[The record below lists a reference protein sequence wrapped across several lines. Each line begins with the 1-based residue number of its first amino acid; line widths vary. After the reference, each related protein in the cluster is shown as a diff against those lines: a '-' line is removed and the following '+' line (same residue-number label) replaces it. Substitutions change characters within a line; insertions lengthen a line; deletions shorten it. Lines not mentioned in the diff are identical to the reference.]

1 MSSPFVFPTGSGA
14 QALHGMGVQAR
25 REARELPASV
35 LASILPLIPRITTE
49 TLHYD
54 QVSSS
59 IPDFWTSPEMRVP
72 EFGDEGR
79 SIVFVTMDGTSVG
92 DDCVLTWHILRN
104 GVTVANCQAQD
115 LWDNLGTANPHQ
127 YGMWAGP
134 ASPGD
139 RFSLN
144 CGLGNGDLGMT
155 GSSKDVT
162 FSLTVIHYRQQAGPQ
177 DSKEAGNG

>member
-25 REARELPASV
+25 REAREIPASV
-35 LASILPLIPRITTE
+35 LASILPLIPRIS
-49 TLHYD
+49 TLTLRYD
-54 QVSSS
+54 MVSSA
-59 IPDFWTSPEMRVP
+59 IPDFWTSQELRVP
-72 EFGDEGR
+72 EYVDEGR
-79 SIVFVTMDGTSVG
+79 SIVFASMDGTSVG
-92 DDCVLTWHILRN
+92 TDCMLTWQILRN
-104 GVTVANCQAQD
+104 NVTVADCQAQD
-115 LWDNLGTANPHQ
+115 PWDNLGNDNPHQ

-134 ASPGD
+134 ADPGD
-139 RFSLN
+139 RFSIR

-162 FSLTVIHYRQQAGPQ
+162 FALTIIHYRQQAGPQ